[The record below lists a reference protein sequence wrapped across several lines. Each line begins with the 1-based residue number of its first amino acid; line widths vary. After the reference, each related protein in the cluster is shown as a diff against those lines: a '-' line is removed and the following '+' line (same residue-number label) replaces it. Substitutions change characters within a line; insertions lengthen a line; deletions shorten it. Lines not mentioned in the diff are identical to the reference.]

1 MNTRAKPWQFNRFK
15 QIHHPPWSVSL
26 PQVYVNYRARREEI
40 SASITAEMAT
50 GDAWDVK
57 TAAVPLL
64 GGRLEDRLGR
74 LWALFVVILL
84 DILASLNVYGTPT
97 PKPSAFSWIQLVEL
111 YGAWTQSREPRC
123 EQPTS
128 RVFLF
133 WQGRASVEFCF
144 SRKIQ
149 WIPAWTSITFGMAA
163 SLKGLKGLPM
173 PTLTWSVTRYDL
185 WPCPESGIQQ
195 LCHVVSLSIRVY
207 ESITNTLSHTYIYIY
222 MLLLWLSL
230 PCFLGVESKITVFR
244 HSSHGIG
251 PLLSWRSNVASH
263 HCGRNG

>member
-1 MNTRAKPWQFNRFK
+1 MC
-15 QIHHPPWSVSL
+15 IEHPHLNLQYFPGYNWLNCTVHGH
-26 PQVYVNYRARREEI
+26 N
-40 SASITAEMAT
+40 
-50 GDAWDVK
+50 
-57 TAAVPLL
+57 
-64 GGRLEDRLGR
+64 LESPD
-74 LWALFVVILL
+74 
-84 DILASLNVYGTPT
+84 D
-97 PKPSAFSWIQLVEL
+97 Q
-111 YGAWTQSREPRC
+111 
-123 EQPTS
+123 QPTS
-128 RVFLF
+128 SVFLL

-185 WPCPESGIQQ
+185 WPCPESDIQQ
-195 LCHVVSLSIRVY
+195 LCHCLLDLLESMSLSPTPY
-207 ESITNTLSHTYIYIY
+207 PIYPILIL
-222 MLLLWLSL
+222 LLLWLSL

-263 HCGRNG
+263 HYGRNG